1 MGESKADR
9 RALIALAVVACVI
22 VLGIVLFGG
31 KGETSD
37 PFDKVQDSGSRFQD
51 SSFRFQDSSSK
62 AQGVLGET
70 PESFDPNTV
79 DSAALV
85 AMGLQPYQAHAWVR
99 YREAGGLFYEPQDIE
114 RLYTLSESDIE
125 RLMPKVKIRAAA
137 HAKRDTRPRH
147 WNGDHKTSDSK
158 PTTTSQTTKALD
170 YVQKFDKP
178 TKVEVNSAD
187 TNLLKR
193 IPGIGSNIARWIVER
208 RDKLGGFYTVEQL
221 LEVKHVEPAMLE
233 WFTVNGTL
241 IRHIHLGDMT
251 FAEMSRFPYIGYE
264 KAKAISNY
272 QRIYGP
278 IVSEEQLRATHI
290 FTDEELEKLRNYIF

>member
-22 VLGIVLFGG
+22 VLGIMLFGG
-31 KGETSD
+31 KGDTSAT
-37 PFDKVQDSGSRFQD
+37 DSPAVD
-51 SSFRFQDSSSK
+51 SAAMVALSAPTNTPQYDSV
-62 AQGVLGET
+62 AAPT
-70 PESFDPNTV
+70 SFDPNTV

-85 AMGLQPYQAHAWVR
+85 ALGLQPYQVHAWVR
-99 YREAGGLFYEPQDIE
+99 YREAGGLFYEPQDIQ
-114 RLYTLSESDIE
+114 RLYTLSERDIE

-137 HAKRDTRPRH
+137 HVHRNNNRRE
-147 WNGDHKTSDSK
+147 WNHEEQRNETSSSI
-158 PTTTSQTTKALD
+158 TLQTTNETT
-170 YVQKFDKP
+170 YVHKFDKP
-178 TKVEVNSAD
+178 TKVEVNTAD

-208 RDKLGGFYTVEQL
+208 RDKLGGFYTLDQL
-221 LEVKHVEPAMLE
+221 LEVKHVEPSMLE
-233 WFTVNGTL
+233 WFTVDISQ
-241 IRHIHLGDMT
+241 IRHVRLREMT

-278 IVSEEQLRATHI
+278 ITSEEQLRATHI
-290 FTDEELEKLRNYIF
+290 FTDEELEKLKNYIF

>member
-31 KGETSD
+31 REEKSD
-37 PFDKVQDSGSRFQD
+37 PLTPFRGNEGQGAQN
-51 SSFRFQDSSSK
+51 SSFRFQDSSSS
-62 AQGVLGET
+62 APEVEGEL

-79 DSAALV
+79 DSASLV
-85 AMGLQPYQAHAWVR
+85 ALGLQPYQAHAWVR
-99 YREAGGLFYEPQDIE
+99 YREAGGLFYEPQDIQ
-114 RLYTLSESDIE
+114 RLYTLSERDIE

-137 HAKRDTRPRH
+137 HAKRDSRLHSEKADYTL
-147 WNGDHKTSDSK
+147 S
-158 PTTTSQTTKALD
+158 TTSQPTKETT
-170 YVQKFDKP
+170 YVPKFDNP

-193 IPGIGSNIARWIVER
+193 IPGIGSNIARWIVDR
-208 RDKLGGFYTVEQL
+208 RDKLGGFYAVEQL
-221 LEVKHVEPAMLE
+221 LEVKHVEPSMLE
-233 WFTVNGTL
+233 WFTVDAAQ
-241 IRHIHLGDMT
+241 IRHIQLSDMT

-278 IVSEEQLRATHI
+278 IISEEQLRATRI